1 MSVER
6 WGFASCANL
15 GLASIESRGLESFE
29 YFGLGFLSVGVEGLL
44 LSRVC
49 VF

>member
-1 MSVER
+1 MSFER
-6 WGFASCANL
+6 WGLASCANL

-44 LSRVC
+44 
-49 VF
+49 